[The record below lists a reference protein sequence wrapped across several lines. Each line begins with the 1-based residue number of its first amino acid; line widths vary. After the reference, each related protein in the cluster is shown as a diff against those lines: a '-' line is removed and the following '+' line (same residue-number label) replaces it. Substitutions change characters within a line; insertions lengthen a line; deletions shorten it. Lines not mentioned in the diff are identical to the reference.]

1 MLSWKGLSLLN
12 SAGIKPVQMTKQ
24 QNCPQSNCVTL
35 VMPSSPSPFPDVA
48 GEESIL
54 INQAEPF
61 TENQNWYNKLNI
73 NI

>member
-1 MLSWKGLSLLN
+1 
-12 SAGIKPVQMTKQ
+12 MTKQ

-35 VMPSSPSPFPDVA
+35 VMPSSSPFPDVA
-48 GEESIL
+48 GEGSIP

-61 TENQNWYNKLNI
+61 TENQNLYNKLNI

>member
-1 MLSWKGLSLLN
+1 
-12 SAGIKPVQMTKQ
+12 MTKQ

-61 TENQNWYNKLNI
+61 TENQN
-73 NI
+73 